1 MNIIPLLKNR
11 IRLFIGAYIQVFITL
26 CICFAL
32 TDLVVKPIFDRL
44 ANKRLALSWY
54 FQSFFSCKTLNYA
67 LIMSLLIALC
77 VAILNIKKSDY
88 GEE

>member
-1 MNIIPLLKNR
+1 MNIIPLLKSR

-44 ANKRLALSWY
+44 ENKRLAPSWY
-54 FQSFFSCKTLNYA
+54 FQYFFSWETLNYA

-77 VAILNIKKSDY
+77 VAILNITKSDY
-88 GEE
+88 GGE

>member
-1 MNIIPLLKNR
+1 MSIIPLLKSR

-44 ANKRLALSWY
+44 ENKRLALSWY
-54 FQSFFSCKTLNYA
+54 FQSFFSWETLKYA

>member
-1 MNIIPLLKNR
+1 MNIIPLLKKR

-32 TDLVVKPIFDRL
+32 TDLAVKPIFDRL
-44 ANKRLALSWY
+44 ENKRLTLSWY
-54 FQSFFSCKTLNYA
+54 FQSFFSWETLKYT

-77 VAILNIKKSDY
+77 VAILNITKSDY
-88 GEE
+88 DGE

>member
-32 TDLVVKPIFDRL
+32 TDLVVKP
-44 ANKRLALSWY
+44 
-54 FQSFFSCKTLNYA
+54 
-67 LIMSLLIALC
+67 
-77 VAILNIKKSDY
+77 NI
-88 GEE
+88 